1 MPGLGEYWPYI
12 IQGLAFGAMYAV
24 TGTGLVVL
32 YRTTGVVNLAFGAI
46 GAMGAHIAW
55 SLMGGSLK
63 TPTPIAHGMK
73 ILAYPALVLICA
85 AITLVYGMWIA
96 PKLSRRDPLV
106 KSLGMV
112 GVALFLLGIMK
123 ERWDTSKPRAITL
136 PSKKFEIAGA
146 IVTTT
151 QIVALGFAV
160 LVVVVVSVFLKTTAT
175 GTAMRAIAN
184 DRDVSALL
192 GVPVRRVEALAW
204 LGSGVICGCVFLL
217 LPPLFKSLDQGTLTW
232 FVIGALGGAI
242 VGQFRSLPITFF
254 ASMLIGVIEA
264 TLTPFR
270 GNLQFAGDYR
280 KMTPFLAAVIA
291 IVWISR
297 KRTVVLSGREMR

>member
-1 MPGLGEYWPYI
+1 MPGLHEFWPYI
-12 IQGLAFGAMYAV
+12 VQGLAIGAMYAV

-46 GAMGAHIAW
+46 GAMAAHLAW

-63 TPTPIAHGMK
+63 TPTPIAHGAK
-73 ILAYPALVLICA
+73 ILVYPALVAMCA
-85 AITLVYGMWIA
+85 AITLLYGMWIA

-151 QIVALGFAV
+151 QFVALGFAV
-160 LVVVVVSVFLKTTAT
+160 LVVVVVSVFLKATAT

-184 DRDVSALL
+184 DRDVSSVL

-204 LGSGVICGCVFLL
+204 LGSGIICGCVFLL

-242 VGQFRSLPITFF
+242 VGQFRSLPITFV
-254 ASMLIGVIEA
+254 ASMLIGVLEA
-264 TLTPFR
+264 ALTPFR
-270 GNLQFAGDYR
+270 GSLQFAGDYR
-280 KMTPFLAAVIA
+280 KTTPFVVAVIA
-291 IVWISR
+291 ILWISR
-297 KRTVVLSGREMR
+297 KRTVVLSGRDMR

>member
-1 MPGLGEYWPYI
+1 MPGLGEFWPYI

-46 GAMGAHIAW
+46 GCMGAHVAW
-55 SLMGGSLK
+55 ALLGGSLSK
-63 TPTPIAHGMK
+63 PTPHAAGWR
-73 ILAYPALVLICA
+73 ILAYPALVVVCA
-85 AITLVYGMWIA
+85 ALTLLYGMWIA
-96 PKLSRRDPLV
+96 PKLARRDPLV

-123 ERWDTSKPRAITL
+123 ERWDTSKPRAVDL
-136 PSKKFEIAGA
+136 PSKRFTIAGGV
-146 IVTTT
+146 VTTT

-160 LVVVVVSVFLKTTAT
+160 LVVVVVSIFLKKTDT

-184 DRDVSALL
+184 DRDVSSLL
-192 GVPVRRVEALAW
+192 GVPIRRVEALAW
-204 LGSGVICGCVFLL
+204 LGSGIICGCVFLL
-217 LPPLFKSLDQGTLTW
+217 LPPLFKSIDQGTLTW
-232 FVIGALGGAI
+232 FVVGALGGAI

-254 ASMLIGVIEA
+254 ASLIIGVIEA
-264 TLTPFR
+264 TLTPFS
-270 GNLQFAGDYR
+270 GSLQFMANYR
-280 KMTPFLAAVIA
+280 KMTPFVVSVVA
-291 IVWISR
+291 IMWISR

>member
-1 MPGLGEYWPYI
+1 MPGLGEFWPYI

-46 GAMGAHIAW
+46 GCMGAHVAW
-55 SLMGGSLK
+55 ALLGGSLSK
-63 TPTPIAHGMK
+63 PTPHAVGWR
-73 ILAYPALVLICA
+73 ILAYPALVVVCA
-85 AITLVYGMWIA
+85 ALTLLYGMWIA
-96 PKLSRRDPLV
+96 PKLARRDPLV

-123 ERWDTSKPRAITL
+123 ERWDTSKPRAVDL
-136 PSKKFEIAGA
+136 PSKRFTIAGGV
-146 IVTTT
+146 VTTT

-160 LVVVVVSVFLKTTAT
+160 LVVVVVSVFLKKTDT

-184 DRDVSALL
+184 DRDVSSLL
-192 GVPVRRVEALAW
+192 GVPIRRVEALAW

-217 LPPLFKSLDQGTLTW
+217 LPPLFKSIDQGTLTW
-232 FVIGALGGAI
+232 FVVGALGGAI

-254 ASMLIGVIEA
+254 ASLIIGVIEA
-264 TLTPFR
+264 VLTPFS
-270 GNLQFAGDYR
+270 GNLQFMADYR
-280 KMTPFLAAVIA
+280 KMTPFVVSVVA
-291 IVWISR
+291 IMWISR

>member
-1 MPGLGEYWPYI
+1 MPGLDEFWPYI

-46 GAMGAHIAW
+46 GAMGAHVAW
-55 SLMGGSLK
+55 SLLGGSLSR
-63 TPTPIAHGMK
+63 PNPQAEGWRV
-73 ILAYPALVLICA
+73 LAYPGLVVVCA
-85 AITLVYGMWIA
+85 AITLLYGVWIA
-96 PKLSRRDPLV
+96 PKLARRDPLV

-123 ERWDTSKPRAITL
+123 ERWDTSKPRGLVL
-136 PSKKFEIAGA
+136 PSKKFTIAGGV
-146 IVTTT
+146 VTTT
-151 QIVALGFAV
+151 QMIALGFAI

-184 DRDVSALL
+184 DRDVSSLL

-204 LGSGVICGCVFLL
+204 FGSGVICGCVFLL
-217 LPPLFKSLDQGTLTW
+217 LPPLFKSIDQGTLTW
-232 FVIGALGGAI
+232 FVVGALGGAV

-254 ASMLIGVIEA
+254 ASMGIGVIEA
-264 TLTPFR
+264 SLTPFDH
-270 GNLQFAGDYR
+270 NFQFFSDFR
-280 KMTPFLAAVIA
+280 KTTPFVVAVVA
-291 IVWISR
+291 ILWISR